1 MTAAC
6 RGRYPCCVLVELI
19 VTRAGDGPGPTVG
32 AVARVAVV
40 GAGLGGLAAAARL
53 AALGHQVTVLEQAA
67 EIGGKLGWFSRD
79 GHGFDTGPSLVT
91 LPQLYRDLFAA
102 TGAPLED
109 VLDLVPLDP
118 AAELRFADG
127 TRLVVP
133 GRRAGGPPA
142 MDDPP
147 APGGRAR

>member
-1 MTAAC
+1 MA
-6 RGRYPCCVLVELI
+6 
-19 VTRAGDGPGPTVG
+19 TVG
-32 AVARVAVV
+32 GMARIVVV

-53 AALGHQVTVLEQAA
+53 AAAGHEVTVVEAA
-67 EIGGKLGWFSRD
+67 QQVGGKLGWFARD